1 MAPQVWQDGN
11 EGCQAAQG
19 TGKGKYG
26 AKEDRGR
33 SNAQHPGAGGGKRKK
48 VVSPGQKREAVKEVA
63 VVGLCSNR
71 AACRYLNLHWSS
83 YCYRAKTACDKM
95 IRMVQAIIHISK
107 EHPRYG
113 YRRIRALLVREGWQV
128 SRKLV
133 QKVRRAEGLIVQ
145 PSKKKQRRRGQSTG
159 KIPTSADYPNHVW
172 SWDFVS
178 DRTDDGAPL
187 RVLSLIDEFTRECIS
202 LTVARSLKAEDVLA
216 ALDRAVTE
224 RGVPGNIRSDNGPE
238 FISKVTRQYLQ
249 EKGIKTLYIEP
260 GSPWQNPYVESFHNR
275 LRDECLN
282 QEWFLSLAEARVVIE
297 NWRDKYNRIHPHSN
311 LGFLSPNM
319 IARYW
324 QKAKQ
329 TVLGSGQATPSLHQG
344 LLPESTIQ
352 PI

>member
-1 MAPQVWQDGN
+1 MN
-11 EGCQAAQG
+11 
-19 TGKGKYG
+19 
-26 AKEDRGR
+26 
-33 SNAQHPGAGGGKRKK
+33 
-48 VVSPGQKREAVKEVA
+48 VSA
-63 VVGLCSNR
+63 
-71 AACRYLNLHWSS
+71 
-83 YCYRAKTACDKM
+83 
-95 IRMVQAIIHISK
+95 
-107 EHPRYG
+107 
-113 YRRIRALLVREGWQV
+113 
-128 SRKLV
+128 
-133 QKVRRAEGLIVQ
+133 
-145 PSKKKQRRRGQSTG
+145 
-159 KIPTSADYPNHVW
+159 
-172 SWDFVS
+172 
-178 DRTDDGAPL
+178 
-187 RVLSLIDEFTRECIS
+187 

-238 FISKVTRQYLQ
+238 FISRVSRQYLQ

-329 TVLGSGQATPSLHQG
+329 TVLGSGQSTPSHHQG
-344 LLPESTIQ
+344 LLPQLTSQYT
-352 PI
+352 

>member
-1 MAPQVWQDGN
+1 
-11 EGCQAAQG
+11 
-19 TGKGKYG
+19 
-26 AKEDRGR
+26 
-33 SNAQHPGAGGGKRKK
+33 
-48 VVSPGQKREAVKEVA
+48 
-63 VVGLCSNR
+63 
-71 AACRYLNLHWSS
+71 
-83 YCYRAKTACDKM
+83 
-95 IRMVQAIIHISK
+95 MVQAIIHISK

-238 FISKVTRQYLQ
+238 FISNVTRQYLQ

-329 TVLGSGQATPSLHQG
+329 RVLGSGQIHQ
-344 LLPESTIQ
+344 LIRR
-352 PI
+352 

>member
-1 MAPQVWQDGN
+1 MASQVWQDGN

-63 VVGLCSNR
+63 GVGLCSNR

-83 YCYRAKTACDKM
+83 YCYRAKTARDKM
-95 IRMVQAIIHISK
+95 IRMVQAIIHISR

-172 SWDFVS
+172 SWDFVA
-178 DRTDDGAPL
+178 DRTDEGAAL

-202 LTVARSLKAEDVLA
+202 A
-216 ALDRAVTE
+216 
-224 RGVPGNIRSDNGPE
+224 NG
-238 FISKVTRQYLQ
+238 
-249 EKGIKTLYIEP
+249 
-260 GSPWQNPYVESFHNR
+260 
-275 LRDECLN
+275 
-282 QEWFLSLAEARVVIE
+282 
-297 NWRDKYNRIHPHSN
+297 
-311 LGFLSPNM
+311 
-319 IARYW
+319 
-324 QKAKQ
+324 
-329 TVLGSGQATPSLHQG
+329 
-344 LLPESTIQ
+344 ST
-352 PI
+352 

>member
-1 MAPQVWQDGN
+1 MASQVWQDGN

-63 VVGLCSNR
+63 GEGLCSNR

-83 YCYRAKTACDKM
+83 YCYRAKTARDKM
-95 IRMVQAIIHISK
+95 IRMVQAIIHISR

-172 SWDFVS
+172 SWDFVA
-178 DRTDDGAPL
+178 DRTDEGAAL

-202 LTVARSLKAEDVLA
+202 A
-216 ALDRAVTE
+216 
-224 RGVPGNIRSDNGPE
+224 NG
-238 FISKVTRQYLQ
+238 
-249 EKGIKTLYIEP
+249 
-260 GSPWQNPYVESFHNR
+260 
-275 LRDECLN
+275 
-282 QEWFLSLAEARVVIE
+282 
-297 NWRDKYNRIHPHSN
+297 
-311 LGFLSPNM
+311 
-319 IARYW
+319 
-324 QKAKQ
+324 
-329 TVLGSGQATPSLHQG
+329 
-344 LLPESTIQ
+344 ST
-352 PI
+352 